1 MKGLPLVC
9 MLLVGASLFG
19 TTASAMAQPRI
30 GACAADIRKHCADI
44 QPGEGRISACVKEHF
59 NDLSDACKV
68 RLARIAAVA
77 KACIPDV
84 KEHCASA
91 GRGRGRIA
99 TCLKGILTDL
109 SDTCKAALVDFV
121 AGKK

>member
-1 MKGLPLVC
+1 MKWLPLVR
-9 MLLVGASLFG
+9 MLLIGTSLFG
-19 TTASAMAQPRI
+19 TTAGAMAQPRI

-59 NDLSDACKV
+59 NDLSDACRV

-77 KACIPDV
+77 KACIPEV
-84 KEHCASA
+84 KEHCANA

-99 TCLKGILTDL
+99 TCLKGVFADL

>member
-1 MKGLPLVC
+1 MKWFPLHVF
-9 MLLVGASLFG
+9 LIGASLFG
-19 TTASAMAQPRI
+19 TTASAMAQSRI

-68 RLARIAAVA
+68 RLTRIAAVA
-77 KACIPDV
+77 KACSPDV
-84 KEHCASA
+84 KKHCASA

-99 TCLKGILTDL
+99 TCLRDTIADL
-109 SDTCKAALVDFV
+109 SDTCKAALVAFV
-121 AGKK
+121 TGKK

>member
-1 MKGLPLVC
+1 MKRLPLVGT
-9 MLLVGASLFG
+9 LVAGASLFG
-19 TTASAMAQPRI
+19 TTTSAMAQPRA
-30 GACAADIRKHCADI
+30 GVCAAEIRKHCADV
-44 QPGEGRISACVKEHF
+44 QPGEGRIGACVKEHF

-68 RLARIAAVA
+68 RLARTAAVA

-84 KEHCASA
+84 KERCASA

-99 TCLKGILTDL
+99 TCLKDALADL
-109 SDTCKAALVDFV
+109 SDTCKAALVIFV